1 MIKVGQIFE
10 LAVTKGR
17 VVVIRVDE
25 TKSPFSWVYFIFP
38 NGYTER
44 LWKKTVQTELKLIAE
59 YPTWQEAV
67 NSKEF
72 AEGI

>member
-1 MIKVGQIFE
+1 MIKVGQIYKLPE
-10 LAVTKGR
+10 TEGL

-25 TKSPFSWVYFIFP
+25 TQSLFGWVYFIFS
-38 NGYTER
+38 NGYVER
-44 LWKKTVQTELKLIAE
+44 LWKKTVKELKLVAE

-72 AEGI
+72 LEETK